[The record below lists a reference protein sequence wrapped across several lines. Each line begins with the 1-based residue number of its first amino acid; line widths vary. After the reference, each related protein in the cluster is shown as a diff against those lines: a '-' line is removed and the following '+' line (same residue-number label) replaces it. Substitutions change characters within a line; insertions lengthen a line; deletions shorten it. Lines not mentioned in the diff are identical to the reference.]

1 MLYLYV
7 SIFQFSGHDVRLTV
21 KFSELRHSYQDILY
35 TCIPLIRQEE
45 KSKNICTYF

>member
-21 KFSELRHSYQDILY
+21 KFFDLRHSYQEILY
-35 TCIPLIRQEE
+35 LQSNWNWST
-45 KSKNICTYF
+45 TY